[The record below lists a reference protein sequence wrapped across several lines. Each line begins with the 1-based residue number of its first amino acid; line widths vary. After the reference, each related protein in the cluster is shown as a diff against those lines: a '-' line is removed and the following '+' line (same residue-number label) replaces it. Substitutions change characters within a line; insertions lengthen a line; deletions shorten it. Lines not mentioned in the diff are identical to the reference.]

1 MMAIEVYIPTHNV
14 LLEQAMHFLHILTLI
29 MLWTIA
35 ILTAIRQWFI
45 VVSFRFIFSFNY
57 VPM

>member
-14 LLEQAMHFLHILTLI
+14 LLEQAMRFLHILILI
-29 MLWTIA
+29 ILWTIA